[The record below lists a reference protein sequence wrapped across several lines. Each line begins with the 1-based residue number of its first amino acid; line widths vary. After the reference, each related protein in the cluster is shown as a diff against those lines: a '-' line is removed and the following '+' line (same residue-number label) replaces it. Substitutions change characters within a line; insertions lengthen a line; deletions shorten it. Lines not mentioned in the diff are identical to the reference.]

1 MHPAF
6 YFWWKHARRNGCG
19 PAEAHEGA
27 CAPGGFGHHG
37 AHHHR
42 GHGPG
47 PFEARF
53 GGPDE
58 AWFGGPFGVRR
69 PLRFLANKLELSEP
83 QMADLARIIDE
94 LKTERAQADVDHR
107 RTVAAFADAMEGAT
121 FGADRAREG
130 GDLRV
135 KSAERVREAVL
146 SALAK
151 IHALLDEE
159 QRKRFAYLIRTGV
172 VTL

>member
-6 YFWWKHARRNGCG
+6 YFWWKHARR
-19 PAEAHEGA
+19 
-27 CAPGGFGHHG
+27 G
-37 AHHHR
+37 AH
-42 GHGPG
+42 GHGERAHAGHCGPG
-47 PFEARF
+47 PAMGRGGEGSGDGPPFEGRF
-53 GGPDE
+53 GGSDE
-58 AWFGGPFGVRR
+58 GWFGGPFGVRR
-69 PLRFLANKLELSEP
+69 PLRFLANKLELSEA

-107 RTVAAFADAMEGAT
+107 RTVASFADAVEGAT
-121 FGADRAREG
+121 FGAERAREG

-135 KSAERVREAVL
+135 RSAEQLRDAVIASL
-146 SALAK
+146 GK

-172 VTL
+172 VSL